1 MSVAPNASA
10 GDPPFQSTTALR
22 ARPHPLRLISDSEIF
37 EARNILLE
45 TLRQSQTPPSIR
57 FKNITLH
64 EPAKADLLPYLDAE
78 ASGTPAALRPFV
90 PRCVEII
97 WSTVNERIVH
107 ESIISLDANAEV
119 SRTGPQKGQH
129 GSIDRYE
136 AKSAAEKIVNHPE
149 VQAAVKALGLAEDV
163 TIACDPWMYGADR
176 DNDEETHKFIQG
188 YLYALAPGK
197 GPESN
202 QYSYPLPF
210 SPVYDV
216 FTGELARIERMATGG
231 REDGLELNTADG
243 LPMAHCVPNEYHADI
258 LDGPQRTDL
267 KPLHVT
273 QPEGPSFNVTDGNC
287 VAWQKWRFRVGFNYR
302 EGMTIHDVR
311 YDGRPLFYRL
321 SISEM
326 TVPYGDPRTPYHRK
340 QAMDLGDA
348 GAGSCAN
355 NLRLGCDC
363 LGTIKYFS
371 GWLND
376 ENGMPVPAENVICMH
391 EQDGGI
397 GWKHTHRL
405 THHASV
411 VRARNLVLQS
421 IITVGNYEYIFAWI
435 FMQNGN
441 VDLEVRATGIL
452 STSLID
458 DGKTSEWGNVVSPGT
473 LAANHQ
479 HLFSMRVDPMID
491 GSRNTV
497 VQEDSVPIP
506 QTEDMNPHGN
516 AWRVVKTPFETSGY
530 GDADPFANR
539 CFKIVNENSFNP
551 VSGNAV
557 GYKLVPQPCQLLLA
571 GKDSVVRRR
580 AKFAEHH
587 IWVTKYRDG
596 DLWAAGKWTNQ
607 SLEETA
613 GLADYASR
621 GDDVRDEDLVL
632 WHTFGMT
639 HNPRVE
645 DFPVMPVEITT
656 ISLKPADFFT
666 RNPALDVPR
675 SKQSENRSVL
685 YQDPLEVAVAG
696 QAQCGDCDKAKL

>member
-1 MSVAPNASA
+1 MVEDGQPDKQSLGRHILGSSA
-10 GDPPFQSTTALR
+10 YLGRRDAMLCQAAKRNVTQ
-22 ARPHPLRLISDSEIF
+22 HPL
-37 EARNILLE
+37 
-45 TLRQSQTPPSIR
+45 
-57 FKNITLH
+57 KNITLH

-78 ASGTPAALRPFV
+78 ASGKPISLRPFI

-97 WSTVNERIVH
+97 WSTANERIVH

-119 SRTGPQKGQH
+119 SRTGPKKGQH

-136 AKSAAEKIVNHPE
+136 AKSAVEKIVNHPE
-149 VQAAVKALGLAEDV
+149 VRKAVKALGLAENV

-188 YLYALAPGK
+188 YL
-197 GPESN
+197 
-202 QYSYPLPF
+202 
-210 SPVYDV
+210 
-216 FTGELARIERMATGG
+216 
-231 REDGLELNTADG
+231 
-243 LPMAHCVPNEYHADI
+243 
-258 LDGPQRTDL
+258 
-267 KPLHVT
+267 
-273 QPEGPSFNVTDGNC
+273 
-287 VAWQKWRFRVGFNYR
+287 VGFNYR

-340 QAMDLGDA
+340 QAMD
-348 GAGSCAN
+348 
-355 NLRLGCDC
+355 

-421 IITVGNYEYIFAWI
+421 IITVGNYEYIFAWV

-441 VDLEVRATGIL
+441 VDLEVQATGIL

-458 DGKTSEWGNVVSPGT
+458 DGKTSDWGNVVSPGT

-506 QTEDMNPHGN
+506 QTEDEDPHGN
-516 AWRVVKTPFETSGY
+516 AWRVVKTPLETSGFS
-530 GDADPFANR
+530 DADPFANR
-539 CFKIVNENSFNP
+539 CFEIVNENIFSPISENP
-551 VSGNAV
+551 V
-557 GYKLVPQPCQLLLA
+557 GYKLVPQPRQLLLA
-571 GKDSVVRRR
+571 GKDSVARKR

-607 SLEETA
+607 SLEETD
-613 GLADYASR
+613 GLADYAGRADS
-621 GDDVRDEDLVL
+621 VRNEDLVL

-656 ISLKPADFFT
+656 ISLKPADFFSK
-666 RNPALDVPR
+666 NPALDVPR
-675 SKQSENRSVL
+675 SKQSEDRSVL
-685 YQDPLEVAVAG
+685 YQDPLEAAVAE
-696 QAQCGDCDKAKL
+696 QTPCGDCDKAKL

>member
-1 MSVAPNASA
+1 MSVAPNTST
-10 GDPPFQSTTALR
+10 GDPPFQSATTLR
-22 ARPHPLRLISDSEIF
+22 TRPHPLRLISDSEIF

-45 TLRQSQTPPSIR
+45 TLRQGETPPSIR

-78 ASGTPAALRPFV
+78 TLGTPAALRPFV
-90 PRCVEII
+90 PRCVEVI
-97 WSTVNERIVH
+97 WSAANERIVH

-149 VQAAVKALGLAEDV
+149 VREAVKALGLAENV
-163 TIACDPWMYGADR
+163 TIACDPWMYGADC

-216 FTGELARIERMATGG
+216 FTGELARIEPMGTGG
-231 REDGLELNTADG
+231 REDGLQLNTADG

-287 VAWQKWRFRVGFNYR
+287 VSWQKWRFRVGFNYR

-411 VRARNLVLQS
+411 VRARNLVLQT

-458 DGKTSEWGNVVSPGT
+458 EGKTSEWGNVVSPGT

-491 GSRNTV
+491 GARNTV
-497 VQEDSVPIP
+497 VQEDSAPIP

-539 CFKIVNENSFNP
+539 CFKIVNENIFNP
-551 VSGNAV
+551 VSGNPV

-571 GKDSVVRRR
+571 GKDSVVRKR
-580 AKFAEHH
+580 AKFSEHH
-587 IWVTKYRDG
+587 IWVTKY
-596 DLWAAGKWTNQ
+596 
-607 SLEETA
+607 
-613 GLADYASR
+613 
-621 GDDVRDEDLVL
+621 
-632 WHTFGMT
+632 
-639 HNPRVE
+639 
-645 DFPVMPVEITT
+645 
-656 ISLKPADFFT
+656 
-666 RNPALDVPR
+666 
-675 SKQSENRSVL
+675 
-685 YQDPLEVAVAG
+685 
-696 QAQCGDCDKAKL
+696 

>member
-1 MSVAPNASA
+1 
-10 GDPPFQSTTALR
+10 
-22 ARPHPLRLISDSEIF
+22 
-37 EARNILLE
+37 
-45 TLRQSQTPPSIR
+45 
-57 FKNITLH
+57 
-64 EPAKADLLPYLDAE
+64 
-78 ASGTPAALRPFV
+78 
-90 PRCVEII
+90 
-97 WSTVNERIVH
+97 
-107 ESIISLDANAEV
+107 
-119 SRTGPQKGQH
+119 
-129 GSIDRYE
+129 
-136 AKSAAEKIVNHPE
+136 
-149 VQAAVKALGLAEDV
+149 
-163 TIACDPWMYGADR
+163 
-176 DNDEETHKFIQG
+176 
-188 YLYALAPGK
+188 
-197 GPESN
+197 
-202 QYSYPLPF
+202 
-210 SPVYDV
+210 
-216 FTGELARIERMATGG
+216 
-231 REDGLELNTADG
+231 
-243 LPMAHCVPNEYHADI
+243 
-258 LDGPQRTDL
+258 
-267 KPLHVT
+267 
-273 QPEGPSFNVTDGNC
+273 
-287 VAWQKWRFRVGFNYR
+287 
-302 EGMTIHDVR
+302 
-311 YDGRPLFYRL
+311 
-321 SISEM
+321 M

-340 QAMDLGDA
+340 QAMDLGNA

-376 ENGMPVPAENVICMH
+376 ENGMPVPAKNVICMH

-421 IITVGNYEYIFAWI
+421 IITVGNYEYIFAWV

-441 VDLEVRATGIL
+441 VDLEVQATGIL

-458 DGKTSEWGNVVSPGT
+458 DGKTSDWGNVVSPGT

-506 QTEDMNPHGN
+506 QTEDEDPHGN
-516 AWRVVKTPFETSGY
+516 AWRVVKTPLETSGFS
-530 GDADPFANR
+530 DADPFANR
-539 CFKIVNENSFNP
+539 CFEIVNENIFSPISENP
-551 VSGNAV
+551 V

-571 GKDSVVRRR
+571 GKDSVARKR

-607 SLEETA
+607 SLEETD
-613 GLADYASR
+613 GLADYAGRADS
-621 GDDVRDEDLVL
+621 VRNEDLVL

-656 ISLKPADFFT
+656 ISLKPADFFSK
-666 RNPALDVPR
+666 NPALDVPR
-675 SKQSENRSVL
+675 SKQSEDRSVL
-685 YQDPLEVAVAG
+685 YQDPLEAAVAE
-696 QAQCGDCDKAKL
+696 QTPCGDCDKAKL

>member
-1 MSVAPNASA
+1 MSVAPSTSTS
-10 GDPPFQSTTALR
+10 DPPFQSTTALR
-22 ARPHPLRLISDSEIF
+22 TRPHPLRLISDSEIF
-37 EARNILLE
+37 EARNILLSS
-45 TLRQSQTPPSIR
+45 LRQSEAPPSIR

-78 ASGTPAALRPFV
+78 ALGTPAALRPFV

-97 WSTVNERIVH
+97 WSTANERIVH

-119 SRTGPQKGQH
+119 SRTGPKKGQH

-149 VQAAVKALGLAEDV
+149 VREAVKSLGLAEDV

-216 FTGELARIERMATGG
+216 FTGELARIEPMGTGG
-231 REDGLELNTADG
+231 REDGIELNTADA
-243 LPMAHCVPNEYHADI
+243 LPMAHCIPNEYHADI

-267 KPLHVT
+267 KPLHVS

-287 VAWQKWRFRVGFNYR
+287 VSWQKWRFRVGFNYR

-348 GAGSCAN
+348 GAGSCRTTSA
-355 NLRLGCDC
+355 LVVTVWAR
-363 LGTIKYFS
+363 S
-371 GWLND
+371 SWLND
-376 ENGMPVPAENVICMH
+376 ENGIPVPAENVICMH

-491 GSRNTV
+491 GARNTV
-497 VQEDSVPIP
+497 VQEDSGPIP

-530 GDADPFANR
+530 GDAAPFANR
-539 CFKIVNENSFNP
+539 CFKIVNESIFNP
-551 VSGNAV
+551 VSGKPV

-571 GKDSVVRRR
+571 GKDSVVRKR

-587 IWVTKYRDG
+587 IWVTKYHDG

-607 SLEETA
+607 SLEEVD
-613 GLADYASR
+613 GLADYAGR
-621 GDDVRDEDLVL
+621 ADRVRDEDLVL

-645 DFPVMPVEITT
+645 DFPIMPVEITT

-685 YQDPLEVAVAG
+685 YQDPLEAAIAG

>member
-1 MSVAPNASA
+1 
-10 GDPPFQSTTALR
+10 
-22 ARPHPLRLISDSEIF
+22 
-37 EARNILLE
+37 
-45 TLRQSQTPPSIR
+45 
-57 FKNITLH
+57 
-64 EPAKADLLPYLDAE
+64 
-78 ASGTPAALRPFV
+78 
-90 PRCVEII
+90 
-97 WSTVNERIVH
+97 
-107 ESIISLDANAEV
+107 
-119 SRTGPQKGQH
+119 
-129 GSIDRYE
+129 
-136 AKSAAEKIVNHPE
+136 
-149 VQAAVKALGLAEDV
+149 
-163 TIACDPWMYGADR
+163 MYGADR

-202 QYSYPLPF
+202 QYSFPLPF

-216 FTGELARIERMATGG
+216 FTGELARIESMGTGG
-231 REDGLELNTADG
+231 RGDGLELNTSG
-243 LPMAHCVPNEYHADI
+243 TLPMAHCIPNEYHADI
-258 LDGPQRTDL
+258 LDGPQRTDV
-267 KPLHVT
+267 KPLHVI
-273 QPEGPSFNVTDGNC
+273 QPEGPSFKVTNGNC
-287 VAWQKWRFRVGFNYR
+287 VSWQKWRFRVGFNYR

-421 IITVGNYEYIFAWI
+421 IITVGNYEYLYIFAWT

-491 GSRNTV
+491 ASRNTV

-506 QTEDMNPHGN
+506 QTEDENPHGN
-516 AWRVVKTPFETSGY
+516 AWRVVKTPLETSGFS
-530 GDADPFANR
+530 DADPFANR
-539 CFKIVNENSFNP
+539 CFKIVNENIFNP
-551 VSGNAV
+551 VSGN
-557 GYKLVPQPCQLLLA
+557 P
-571 GKDSVVRRR
+571 R

-596 DLWAAGKWTNQ
+596 DLWAAGRWTNQ
-607 SLEETA
+607 SLEEID
-613 GLADYASR
+613 GLADYAGR
-621 GDDVRDEDLVL
+621 ADGVRNEDLVL

-645 DFPVMPVEITT
+645 DFPVMP
-656 ISLKPADFFT
+656 
-666 RNPALDVPR
+666 NPALDVPR
-675 SKQSENRSVL
+675 SKQSEDRSVL
-685 YQDPLEVAVAG
+685 YQDPLEAAVAE
-696 QAQCGDCDKAKL
+696 QTPCGDCDKAKL